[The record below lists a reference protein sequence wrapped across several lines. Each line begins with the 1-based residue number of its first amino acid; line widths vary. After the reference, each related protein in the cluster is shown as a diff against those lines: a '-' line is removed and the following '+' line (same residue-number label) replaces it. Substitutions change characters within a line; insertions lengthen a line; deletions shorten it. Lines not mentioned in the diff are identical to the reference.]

1 MIMGLGFRAVISA
14 AAAITLALALAGP
27 AQAENIGAV
36 TGDELEAAL
45 ADAGLNPTIVEDAAT
60 GAPVAYGKAGET
72 SFFVRAMSCSGSPV
86 SCEELIFF
94 ANFPLG
100 AAPTA
105 KDYRIVNNFNDSS
118 VFGRGFIL
126 ENSNEVGVD
135 YVIELGGG
143 VSKEHLAQNIAR
155 WADVIA
161 AFVATFQEG
170 VPES

>member
-1 MIMGLGFRAVISA
+1 MAGIFSKALTVAVAAIAVIGA
-14 AAAITLALALAGP
+14 
-27 AQAENIGAV
+27 AQAQNIDAV
-36 TGDELEAAL
+36 TADELEAAL
-45 ADAGLNPTIVEDAAT
+45 AEAGLNPTMMADSAN

-72 SFFVRAMSCSGSPV
+72 NFFVRAMSCSGNPV

-105 KDYRIVNNFNDSS
+105 GDYRVVNKFNDSS

-126 ENSNEVGVD
+126 ESTNEVGVD
-135 YVIELGGG
+135 YVVDLGGG
-143 VSKEHLAQNIAR
+143 VSKEHLARNIAR

-161 AFVATFQEG
+161 AFVAKFQEG
-170 VPES
+170 PPES